1 MPKKGGKRRKRRT
14 HAQEDVPAGATPV
27 GVGAEETLVPR
38 SMIIKA
44 PKVVLPHTLQLLQA
58 ELRKMMSPNTAEKVR
73 FCVFASSDH
82 RPHDHHHATTML
94 SHAL

>member
-44 PKVVLPHTLQLLQA
+44 PKVVLPHTLQLLQM
-58 ELRKMMSPNTAEKVR
+58 ELRKMMSPNTAEKVKMR
-73 FCVFASSDH
+73 PQTTDQH
-82 RPHDHHHATTML
+82 RPPPCQATMPL
-94 SHAL
+94 PL